1 MMTWT
6 ARKRGCPDRVGG
18 LVVSDRR
25 YVSDGGNVSALSVQ
39 IIQFWKKKTNDP
51 SAAGS
56 RGNVDFYALSILCH
70 FSRNHVRTCQRFTF
84 ELVRQRVSVS
94 TIVVN

>member
-25 YVSDGGNVSALSVQ
+25 YVSDGLVQ